1 MATKKVT
8 KVEKTEEELLA
19 EIDAKVGVVDS
30 SVKDDDK
37 VQKIS
42 TNTLDEANKR
52 IYESYGLIGAAEM
65 PERKLMTESKEHFVN
80 GIVPAGF
87 QTTYGDEITDVS
99 EGQIAELTDVINSV
113 FNKEDGFRTFYKYI
127 GNNVITILVPLK
139 WAQNDPNVDQLY
151 LQVMKCDTRSHV
163 LRAGN
168 MRQQVE
174 FFAKKL
180 AKRLNY
186 QKAR

>member
-8 KVEKTEEELLA
+8 QVEKTEEELLA
-19 EIDAKVGVVDS
+19 EIDAKVGVASDTVTEGD
-30 SVKDDDK
+30 SVK
-37 VQKIS
+37 KIS
-42 TNTLDEANKR
+42 ANTLDEANKR
-52 IYESYGLIGAAEM
+52 IYETYGLISAADM
-65 PERKLMTESKEHFVN
+65 PERKLMKESKEHFVN

-87 QTTYGDEITDVS
+87 HTTYGDEITEVT

-151 LQVMKCDTRSHV
+151 LQVMKCDARSYV

-174 FFAKKL
+174 FFAKRL